1 MADCERRVEA
11 REWAG
16 VLGDWFIQC
25 AAEVEIPR
33 VECLLGC
40 RSYPNRLYENIALD
54 ETTCTKIYLIYINLW
69 NMH

>member
-1 MADCERRVEA
+1 LADCERRVEA

-25 AAEVEIPR
+25 AAEAEIPR

-54 ETTCTKIYLIYINLW
+54 ETTCKKIYLIYINLW
-69 NMH
+69 NTH